1 MIAVT
6 AIVARHRREHM
17 RADPLVGIE
26 DRDCHAVERPTS
38 RGVGSRSGL
47 HATAWSEALV

>member
-1 MIAVT
+1 MQISG
-6 AIVARHRREHM
+6 HM
-17 RADPLVGIE
+17 AGHQLFETNDPLVGIE
-26 DRDCHAVERPTS
+26 YRDRHAVERPTS